1 MRLKRSRIILI
12 AVAVFFLVVIMDAL
26 GVFDTKPYME
36 VPHGNH
42 THYVPRNADP
52 DVPLDDFPMTPPGPN
67 ERITPEG
74 KIVPK

>member
-12 AVAVFFLVVIMDAL
+12 VAGIFFLLVILDAL
-26 GVFDTKPYME
+26 GVFDTAPYME

-52 DVPLDDFPMTPPGPN
+52 DVPLDNFPTTPPGPN
-67 ERITPEG
+67 ERIDPEG
-74 KIVPK
+74 QVVPK